1 MYSCGKINAAF
12 AFPSRASR
20 LRVKKSLSGFL
31 NFLISGEVFLESG
44 RFQCQDAIHSGGII
58 DAGF

>member
-1 MYSCGKINAAF
+1 MYSCGKINATL

-31 NFLISGEVFLESG
+31 HFLISGEVFSFVARGFWHNDEK
-44 RFQCQDAIHSGGII
+44 QTGGAVIWR
-58 DAGF
+58 